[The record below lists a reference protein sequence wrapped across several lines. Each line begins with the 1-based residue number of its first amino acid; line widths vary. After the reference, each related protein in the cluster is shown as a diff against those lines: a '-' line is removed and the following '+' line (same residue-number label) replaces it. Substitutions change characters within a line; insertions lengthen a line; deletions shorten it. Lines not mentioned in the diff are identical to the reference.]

1 VAGIAEDERSL
12 AVRIELR
19 DDEQTLN
26 DERIEAAV
34 QSVLQNLADK
44 VGARVRA

>member
-1 VAGIAEDERSL
+1 MADNERSL

-26 DERIEAAV
+26 DERIDQCIKQVIESVGRPLVAAC
-34 QSVLQNLADK
+34 
-44 VGARVRA
+44 VRD